1 MRIEISQIHC
11 DSVLMESAQM
21 YGIGRENATE
31 VVIALYLSIR
41 DSYGVVFNPIE
52 TYLTK
57 LPLVRESAL
66 LDLSQTTAVRQAI
79 QGAGV
84 WQVVTRNG
92 KIRSM
97 ELINNTVCVEW
108 ICP

>member
-1 MRIEISQIHC
+1 MRIITTQIHC

-41 DSYGVVFNPIE
+41 DSYGVVFDPIE

-57 LPLVRESAL
+57 LSLVRETAL
-66 LDLSQTTAVRQAI
+66 LDLAQTVPVVQAI
-79 QGAGV
+79 QGAGICEPV
-84 WQVVTRNG
+84 ALNG
-92 KIRSM
+92 RIRGM
-97 ELINNTVCVEW
+97 EFINNTVRVEW
-108 ICP
+108 LCP